1 MHGSEDVVVPVAAQA
16 ALATEIARVGGQVE
30 VLTFTGGHTI
40 PIDAVERAAQFL
52 AAL

>member
-1 MHGSEDVVVPVAAQA
+1 LFAWYVF
-16 ALATEIARVGGQVE
+16 LNYFLFFTEIARVGGQVE